1 MEGTKKR
8 GLSPAQK
15 KKVREIFL
23 PFFFFS
29 VHPPFLSFFSKKL
42 IKIPTENAVNHKL
55 AKAKEA
61 ILANDR

>member
-29 VHPPFLSFFSKKL
+29 VHPPFFSFFAKKL
-42 IKIPTENAVNHKL
+42 LTIPSENAEIQNK
-55 AKAKEA
+55 
-61 ILANDR
+61 